1 MRSKVGAVQNG
12 SLGKENKKV
21 EVTIYID
28 VYHTG
33 NLKTGTGTYN
43 IMLEY
48 ITPEGE
54 PKTREYYEGLKN
66 TSKNRTAIK
75 ACISALSH
83 MKKTCNIKIITNS
96 QFVVNSMNQNWD
108 KRKNADLWQQLLMAI
123 SEHKVTFEYSFSNS
137 YSSVMYMTAKRANI
151 IYAED
156 VYENNV

>member
-1 MRSKVGAVQNG
+1 
-12 SLGKENKKV
+12 V

-33 NLKTGTGTYN
+33 NLKNGTGTYN

-48 ITPEGE
+48 IAPDGA
-54 PKTREYYEGLKN
+54 PRTREYYECLKN

-83 MKKTCNIKIITNS
+83 MKKTCSIRIITNS

-108 KRKNADLWQQLLMAI
+108 KQKNADLWQQLLMAM
-123 SEHKVTFEYSFSNS
+123 SEHNVTFEYSFSNQ
-137 YSSVMYMTAKRANI
+137 YSTYMFMAAKRANVI
-151 IYAED
+151 FTED
-156 VYENNV
+156 AYENNL